1 MAITG
6 LQRTTP
12 CRLPES
18 CSKTPICNR
27 VSLCCR
33 GKKPSSCRTTA
44 SEEDFATATIV
55 QRTTARRPNSG
66 FRDNE
71 ATASQ
76 TYMKDRGLWKIYAQ
90 VVQQAK
96 YL

>member
-1 MAITG
+1 
-6 LQRTTP
+6 
-12 CRLPES
+12 
-18 CSKTPICNR
+18 
-27 VSLCCR
+27 
-33 GKKPSSCRTTA
+33 
-44 SEEDFATATIV
+44 V

-71 ATASQ
+71 AAASQ